1 MPELKQ
7 KTMFVDVAKATV
19 KGKTELVLA
28 KVAPVVLRPGQ
39 TLEIRYNYELDESS
53 KEKEQWI
60 FTMSS
65 KVAAVSAEISPL
77 VAEPLTVQWGDRWG
91 LPDSAAGAMQQKYN
105 IPKPGEYKADFEV
118 GAEYVKV
125 AWGSHVVD
133 QREQKKA
140 KGTFQIRVL
149 PR

>member
-1 MPELKQ
+1 MADMKP
-7 KTMFVDVAKATV
+7 KTTFIDVAKATI

-60 FTMSS
+60 FTMNS
-65 KVAAVSAEISPL
+65 KVSSLSSEVGPL

-105 IPKPGEYKADFEV
+105 IPKAGEYKAEFEV

-125 AWGSHVVD
+125 GWGGHVVD
-133 QREQKKA
+133 QRNQKKA